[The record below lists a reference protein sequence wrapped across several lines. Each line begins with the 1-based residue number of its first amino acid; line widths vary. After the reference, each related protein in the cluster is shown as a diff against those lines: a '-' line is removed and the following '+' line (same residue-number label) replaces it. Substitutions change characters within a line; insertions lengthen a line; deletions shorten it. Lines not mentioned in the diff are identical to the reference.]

1 MSAQYSECGGI
12 FTGMISAKNGHEI
25 LDAVGHEFQTALID
39 SVDQARIDL
48 GDFQDFKP
56 AWFPTFTQR
65 FISSFIH
72 ERVWAELVRRIDAS
86 PESTII
92 DDEPV
97 REIGWMNSFKLRVKR
112 HRAGD
117 VIAAF
122 PTEGAKR
129 WYEPTLPLDG
139 LEVTHLAVGYKW
151 MDGRIGPAVISYR
164 ESLDSRALWAV
175 TLEREVERPATIRV
189 EDVYET
195 SMPELDLSGLV
206 DSDEETGTDEL

>member
-1 MSAQYSECGGI
+1 M
-12 FTGMISAKNGHEI
+12 
-25 LDAVGHEFQTALID
+25 ALIN
-39 SVDQARIDL
+39 SVEQARADL
-48 GDFQDFKP
+48 RDFQEFRP
-56 AWFPTFTQR
+56 GWFPTFTQR
-65 FISSFIH
+65 FISNFIH

-86 PESTII
+86 PDSTII
-92 DDEPV
+92 DEEPV
-97 REIGWMNSFKLRVKR
+97 REIGWMNSFNLRVKR

-122 PTEGAKR
+122 PTDGAMR

-139 LEVTHLAVGYKW
+139 LDVTHLAVGYKW

-164 ESLDSRALWAV
+164 ESLQSRALWAV
-175 TLEREVERPATIRV
+175 TLERADAQPTGIRV

-206 DSDEETGTDEL
+206 GTDERSGTEEQ